1 MPLTCSD
8 DDPDVFEV
16 LRRAGIKLDDA
27 PREVFAPDVLR
38 RAGED
43 DVDPRV
49 TRAVD
54 ALTARLFPEAE
65 DGKEPSWWRPDQ
77 SFWICEPTKPKQS
90 EEETED
96 MPAHKRVPFDDDDP
110 ADDWHKRVGAALR
123 DLAAL
128 RDSHTREDGE
138 LIFIFIWAIS
148 VLTSCFVQ
156 MLQTRLKP
164 PFNGCSARARWSS
177 RGTAASSRKAS
188 SASRHPRW
196 ARTSYAGG
204 PSATTTNSTPS
215 TTRTWPTWVSFFL
228 FPYLF

>member
-1 MPLTCSD
+1 MSPTGNASSFCFPRRPRSATSASSASGVDTPPQPPPSLAASSASSSCAAPRDEQKLDEDGVPLTCSD

-54 ALTARLFPEAE
+54 ALTTRLFPEAE

-90 EEETED
+90 EETED
-96 MPAHKRVPFDDDDP
+96 TPVNKRVPFDDDDP

-128 RDSHTREDGE
+128 RDSHARDGE
-138 LIFIFIWAIS
+138 LI
-148 VLTSCFVQ
+148 
-156 MLQTRLKP
+156 
-164 PFNGCSARARWSS
+164 
-177 RGTAASSRKAS
+177 
-188 SASRHPRW
+188 
-196 ARTSYAGG
+196 Y
-204 PSATTTNSTPS
+204 
-215 TTRTWPTWVSFFL
+215 
-228 FPYLF
+228 FPYGQLV

>member
-77 SFWICEPTKPKQS
+77 SFWICEPTKPKES
-90 EEETED
+90 EERPRTR
-96 MPAHKRVPFDDDDP
+96 PRTNA
-110 ADDWHKRVGAALR
+110 
-123 DLAAL
+123 
-128 RDSHTREDGE
+128 SH
-138 LIFIFIWAIS
+138 S
-148 VLTSCFVQ
+148 
-156 MLQTRLKP
+156 
-164 PFNGCSARARWSS
+164 
-177 RGTAASSRKAS
+177 
-188 SASRHPRW
+188 
-196 ARTSYAGG
+196 
-204 PSATTTNSTPS
+204 TTTTRRTTGTSAWVPPCETSPPS
-215 TTRTWPTWVSFFL
+215 ETRTHGKTVSLFL
-228 FPYLF
+228 FPYGQLVC

>member
-77 SFWICEPTKPKQS
+77 SFWICEPTKPKDS
-90 EEETED
+90 EETED
-96 MPAHKRVPFDDDDP
+96 TPANKRVPFDDDDP

-128 RDSHTREDGE
+128 RDSHAREDGE
-138 LIFIFIWAIS
+138 LIFISIWAIS
-148 VLTSCFVQ
+148 MLTSSVLC
-156 MLQTRLKP
+156 R
-164 PFNGCSARARWSS
+164 CHR
-177 RGTAASSRKAS
+177 RG
-188 SASRHPRW
+188 
-196 ARTSYAGG
+196 
-204 PSATTTNSTPS
+204 
-215 TTRTWPTWVSFFL
+215 
-228 FPYLF
+228 

>member
-1 MPLTCSD
+1 MSPAGNASSFCFPRRPRSATSASSASGVDTPPQPPPSLAASSASSSCAAPRDEQKLEEDGVPLTCSD

-96 MPAHKRVPFDDDDP
+96 TPAHKRVPFDDDDP

-128 RDSHTREDGE
+128 RDSHTREDGS
-138 LIFIFIWAIS
+138 FI
-148 VLTSCFVQ
+148 
-156 MLQTRLKP
+156 
-164 PFNGCSARARWSS
+164 
-177 RGTAASSRKAS
+177 
-188 SASRHPRW
+188 
-196 ARTSYAGG
+196 
-204 PSATTTNSTPS
+204 
-215 TTRTWPTWVSFFL
+215 L
-228 FPYLF
+228 FPYRQLVC